1 MVRRFRQMYL
11 AKTVKRIVW
20 RFFVYLRLSTS
31 STMKVASPVSTAVK
45 LSKSVKVKYI
55 RRHLLSESD
64 ETAIRCSYLEDIIF
78 PITSQANLKTFTHN
92 STLPETIRISGNLLS
107 VIKNLLHAACK
118 RFLIFHYVLYL
129 FSGNILDCACT

>member
-1 MVRRFRQMYL
+1 MYL

-64 ETAIRCSYLEDIIF
+64 EAAMRCSYSENIIF

-92 STLPETIRISGNLLS
+92 STLPGAYTYPRYIYCHVNS
-107 VIKNLLHAACK
+107 
-118 RFLIFHYVLYL
+118 IFQSL
-129 FSGNILDCACT
+129 

>member
-1 MVRRFRQMYL
+1 MNL

-64 ETAIRCSYLEDIIF
+64 ETAMRCSYSKNIIF
-78 PITSQANLKTFTHN
+78 SITSQGNLITFTHN
-92 STLPETIRISGNLLS
+92 STLPGAYAYPRYIYCHVNSIFQSIQGLFVLHTRTFPEHPTPFTEPLGPPFETR
-107 VIKNLLHAACK
+107 
-118 RFLIFHYVLYL
+118 
-129 FSGNILDCACT
+129 